1 MLLLR
6 VHALKFKSLFELLLC
21 DVKNGA
27 LRKAVGA
34 NSPIGCGS
42 LGRRGRGW
50 GGASVV
56 VDAVVSPET
65 SGVAA
70 GEAGAHFSSSPRRV
84 ALAFPKQHNT
94 LKLIVTDVQMPGRLN
109 GIELANYIGE
119 HWPDISIIVASGAV
133 IPEEGE
139 SSDPRSFPQQTD

>member
-84 ALAFPKQHNT
+84 ALAFLKQHNT
-94 LKLIVTDVQMPGRLN
+94 LKLIVTDVLARYLHHCRL
-109 GIELANYIGE
+109 
-119 HWPDISIIVASGAV
+119 WRC
-133 IPEEGE
+133 
-139 SSDPRSFPQQTD
+139 DPRRRGIFRPTLVSSTNRLIKNLF